1 MSLLDKNKI
10 DQELDILAQ
19 WNYKNNIISRKFS
32 FDSYMDG
39 IEFVHALALIA
50 ERENHHPD
58 LLIGWCSVEVNYT
71 SHEFGGVTEKCLNMA
86 KLTEKLYKE

>member
-39 IEFVHALALIA
+39 IGFVHALALIA

-71 SHEFGGVTEKCLNMA
+71 SHEIGGVTEKCLNMA